1 MKYDIFISY
10 RRDGGQATAQ
20 VIKDR
25 LTALGYR
32 VFFDVETLRNGDF
45 NTRLYDV
52 IEECSDF
59 IVVLSEDGLDRCAQ
73 PDDWVRLELAH
84 ALKHNKNIVPVMLRG
99 FSFPPTL
106 PEEIDAV
113 RYKNGL
119 EANATFFDAFI
130 EKLQSFL
137 VVKTNIF
144 RKTVRFIQQI
154 RYAFIS
160 ICIIVVVLLG
170 GYFIYQQFNA
180 TYPRTVQQ
188 ESVTGEVLVYMQS
201 HLMVADTIVYNMQN
215 AYVACET
222 YLHTKDAAAYA
233 NAITSIETAQRNIEK
248 QSLESIAINSSLEEQ
263 LISAPFNKAD
273 VTYLNYYLAE
283 MQSAFLED
291 LILTKLLIAED
302 SYFSVDVQLEILAL
316 KQEYLSLFAS
326 EQVLASNMILLPI
339 DLEYDSF
346 VSFRNETLITFVNI
360 PFDERAWITDE
371 TELER
376 LIASNLEKTEA
387 IVSEITLL
395 VGEQNLLLMQDQ
407 QEFYDVLLA
416 LGYSEEDASAYIAN
430 ISIQSAELTD
440 AEVALET
447 LQAELEAKYQEIREE
462 YAPSAEDSADDLWVN
477 GVRFLRINLLDEAIE
492 CFQAHLIK
500 ANGTYPDPT
509 LYVPKVITF
518 VNQIK
523 NTGINYGAMIIAY
536 DETLQTHDFYEI
548 GDVIVAVNGERCENL
563 NDYRSLIID
572 GEENVITVLRFD
584 EDENFAFYEYIK
596 SADSTQAVYMRT
608 LAEG

>member
-1 MKYDIFISY
+1 MKYDVFISY

-25 LTALGYR
+25 LTAQGYR

-59 IVVLSEDGLDRCAQ
+59 IVVLSEDGLDRCVQ

-84 ALKHNKNIVPVMLRG
+84 ALKHHKNIVPVMLRG
-99 FSFPPTL
+99 FSFPPEL

-119 EANATFFDAFI
+119 EANAEFFDAFI

-137 VVKTNIF
+137 VVKTNVF
-144 RKTVRFIQQI
+144 RKTLRFIQRI
-154 RYAFIS
+154 KYAFIS
-160 ICIIVVVLLG
+160 ICMVVAILFG

-201 HLMVADTIVYNMQN
+201 HLMVADAIVYNMQN
-215 AYVACET
+215 AYSACET

-248 QSLESIAINSSLEEQ
+248 QSLESIALSSSLEEQ
-263 LISAPFNKAD
+263 LISAPFDKAD

-291 LILTKLLIAED
+291 LMFMKVLIAED
-302 SYFSVDVQLEILAL
+302 SMFTVDVQIDVLAL
-316 KQEYLSLFAS
+316 NQEEISLFAS
-326 EQVLASNMILLPI
+326 ELVLATNMLLLPI
-339 DLEYDSF
+339 DVEYEGL
-346 VSFRNETLITFVNI
+346 VAFRNETLITFVNI
-360 PFDERAWITDE
+360 PFDERAWISDE
-371 TELER
+371 EELER
-376 LIASNLEKTEA
+376 LIASNLEKTAA
-387 IVSEITLL
+387 IVTEIVAI
-395 VGEQNLLLMQDQ
+395 VGDQNMLLMQEQ
-407 QEFYDVLLA
+407 QEFYEMLLEI
-416 LGYSEEDASAYIAN
+416 GYSEEDASAYIAN
-430 ISIQSAELTD
+430 LSIQSAEVTD
-440 AEVALET
+440 AEAELEKV
-447 LQAELEAKYQEIREE
+447 QAELEAKYQEIREE
-462 YAPSAEDSADDLWVN
+462 YAPSAEDSADDLWAN
-477 GVRFLRINLLDEAIE
+477 GVLFLRINLLDEAIE

-523 NTGINYGAMIIAY
+523 NTGINYGVMVIGY
-536 DETLQTHDFYEI
+536 DEALQTHDFYEI
-548 GDVIVAVNGERCENL
+548 GDVIIAVNGERCENL
-563 NDYRSLIID
+563 TDYPALLKAT
-572 GEENVITVLRFD
+572 EENVITVLRFD
-584 EDENFAFYEYIK
+584 EDGSFAFYEYVRPV
-596 SADSTQAVYMRT
+596 DSTQTVYMRT